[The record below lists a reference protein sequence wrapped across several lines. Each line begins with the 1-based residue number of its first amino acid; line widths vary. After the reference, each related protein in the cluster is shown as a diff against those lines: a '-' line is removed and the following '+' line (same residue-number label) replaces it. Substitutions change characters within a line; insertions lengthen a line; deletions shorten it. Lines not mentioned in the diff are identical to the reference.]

1 MISPVRK
8 GKSGEGFEETG
19 VSAGSPRQN
28 WKQATMAANQ
38 RLGRV
43 TSKAERLKNAWAF
56 HRARSGLTLWQRRE
70 NGTIQ
75 ARRHPGHTRPRA
87 LAKEFGPHP
96 VGVGKV
102 LGGCELGKVPGP
114 ICGSDRLFKT
124 TGTGGFGEKANAKI
138 QA

>member
-1 MISPVRK
+1 MGLSQSPKRPDTVAK
-8 GKSGEGFEETG
+8 AGKRDHSG
-19 VSAGSPRQN
+19 
-28 WKQATMAANQ
+28 K
-38 RLGRV
+38 
-43 TSKAERLKNAWAF
+43 KA
-56 HRARSGLTLWQRRE
+56 
-70 NGTIQ
+70 
-75 ARRHPGHTRPRA
+75 PGHTRPRA

-124 TGTGGFGEKANAKI
+124 TGTGDFGEKVNAKI